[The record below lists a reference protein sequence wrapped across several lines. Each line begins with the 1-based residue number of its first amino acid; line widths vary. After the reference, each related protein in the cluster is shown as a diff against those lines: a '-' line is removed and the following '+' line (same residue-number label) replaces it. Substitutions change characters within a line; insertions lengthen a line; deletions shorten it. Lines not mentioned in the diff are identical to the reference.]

1 MKKQKTEKLTKE
13 QRVEIVQKLNN
24 NEILILPTDT
34 IYGLS
39 MKSEGNQPI
48 VLNSLK
54 KAD

>member
-1 MKKQKTEKLTKE
+1 MKKQKQEKLTKE
-13 QRVEIVQKLNN
+13 QRVAIVEKLKN

-39 MKSEGNQPI
+39 MKVQGNQPI

-54 KAD
+54 KAA